1 VTMMTDTSPKLSG
14 EPTAQA
20 LASGLATLGRYG
32 DNYMVHAA
40 EGETVVPKEILDAN
54 PGLKDNLFKQMR
66 MMGIEDPNRYVV
78 GSELNS
84 INPITGQPEFFF
96 KKIFKAVKKVA
107 KKILPVAAPIIGN
120 LIAPGIGGI
129 IASGLTTKLMGGSM
143 ADAFKSMAL
152 SYGAGA
158 LGRGIMGGLSTT
170 GGTFAGGLTKGLTQ
184 PFSALGNLASSGA
197 ANPLAQGI
205 LGPRGAGLA
214 FSGLSGTDFA
224 KQPFGGGTGIMDKIF
239 PEYDPQAGAGV
250 AGLSPKVASANQVS
264 QDRILGSGGKDRL
277 IDRMKVGD
285 TTEVGGKTFEKTRVL
300 NKDGT
305 DFVEKLVEKAV
316 DKPGMI
322 NQLGQFVTGGKLSGT
337 PATLA
342 GAATAGLGLYA
353 GAKMLGLTEDE
364 ASVADQL
371 SQLDAANPRR
381 AAYDRWSAIADK
393 NSDEARRLKAVW
405 YRQPQYT
412 AAQLQSF
419 FGANPLQG
427 ITPGTPGSP
436 LTAAGGGEVMGP
448 GTGTSDSIPAM
459 LSDGEFVMTAK
470 AVRNAGNGDRDV
482 GAARMYDMMNRFER
496 GMA

>member
-1 VTMMTDTSPKLSG
+1 
-14 EPTAQA
+14 
-20 LASGLATLGRYG
+20 
-32 DNYMVHAA
+32 
-40 EGETVVPKEILDAN
+40 
-54 PGLKDNLFKQMR
+54 
-66 MMGIEDPNRYVV
+66 
-78 GSELNS
+78 
-84 INPITGQPEFFF
+84 
-96 KKIFKAVKKVA
+96 
-107 KKILPVAAPIIGN
+107 
-120 LIAPGIGGI
+120 
-129 IASGLTTKLMGGSM
+129 M
-143 ADAFKSMAL
+143 ADAFKAMAL

-170 GGTFAGGLTKGLTQ
+170 GGTFAGGLTKGLTE
-184 PFSALGNLASSGA
+184 PFSAASNLFSSGA

-205 LGPRGAGLA
+205 LGPRVAGLA

-239 PEYDPQAGAGV
+239 PEYQTPSATPALAGAGLGSQQSGIQPV
-250 AGLSPKVASANQVS
+250 SSQANLADQARAATAISGTDQGVTQWRLPDGRVMSNEARELVLSPAFRS
-264 QDRILGSGGKDRL
+264 QGIGSIKGSDNLLESMNFGDTIERGGK
-277 IDRMKVGD
+277 I
-285 TTEVGGKTFEKTRVL
+285 FEKVPVVDKTGGRVV
-300 NKDGT
+300 G
-305 DFVEKLVEKAV
+305 KLVEKAA

-322 NQLGQFVTGGKLSGT
+322 NQLGQFVTGGKLTGT

-342 GAATAGLGLYA
+342 GAGVAGLGLYA

-371 SQLDAANPRR
+371 SQLDAANPQR

-412 AAQLQSF
+412 AEQLRYSY
-419 FGANPLQG
+419 GANPLQG